1 MKYSKSQIMSR
12 AYKIPQL
19 KFEDQNLTSF
29 AGLVIFQ
36 PLMLALELKNRL
48 WHSFHHLNLSRIFG
62 PHIITMLL
70 IVHLLL
76 GYRRLRD
83 LSYYQDDP
91 MVKRLLVAIKRDPGK
106 AELVPGERGFG
117 QGDSCRSRLE
127 DRQLIQFFRCF

>member
-62 PHIITMLL
+62 QLRRARLPH
-70 IVHLLL
+70 
-76 GYRRLRD
+76 R
-83 LSYYQDDP
+83 
-91 MVKRLLVAIKRDPGK
+91 
-106 AELVPGERGFG
+106 
-117 QGDSCRSRLE
+117 
-127 DRQLIQFFRCF
+127 